1 MISPIDSQDKQP
13 IILIVDDNQVNR
25 TILRD
30 LITVIGHKPEEAV
43 NGEEALTRIFRKPHP
58 DMILLDIMM
67 PGIDGYDVLDKVK
80 ADKFLRLLP
89 VIMIT
94 AVDDVESQIR
104 CIEKGAD
111 DYIIKPFNSVLLRS
125 RIDALLEKK
134 RLYEQEQ
141 KFNLWLA
148 ESYQQLQKAENAR
161 DSLLQMI
168 LHDLNNPLMVIKGH
182 AQLLAKEAEQGDPID
197 EIVKRTEIIEN
208 AADQMQDLTR
218 QILDVTGLEN
228 HTLNVTLESVE
239 LMKVIED
246 VVSVFRI
253 DIHETGGSINV
264 EGDPELKVNADKKL
278 LMRLLQNVVV
288 NSIKYATEEA
298 LRIDIVVGSDDAT
311 GRIEVQDNGRG
322 IAPKYQKEVFG
333 KFFRIPSKNPEK
345 TKGLGM
351 GLAFCKAA
359 IDAMSGDIKLHSSG
373 RGGTRVTVTL
383 PRS

>member
-253 DIHETGGSINV
+253 DIHEAGGSINV

-311 GRIEVQDNGRG
+311 GRVEVQDNGRG

-373 RGGTRVTVTL
+373 RGGTRVTVKL